1 MIFNITN
8 MIGLVSFSSVLILIF
23 FYLMRPKPF
32 KKVIPSLI
40 FLESSKKKKNMTSF
54 FKRFVKDWI
63 FFLQLLILVVL
74 CLGTLGITTD
84 LMIKKVNKDIT
95 FVIDASASSKSYDEG
110 KMLFS
115 RYLDIAKK
123 QIGVRNTVILIK
135 NTPEVVATRTNPLN
149 TFRILASIKPTDSL
163 SNVWDSM
170 MLASEISEGKI
181 IVLSDFSD
189 SNSKDVST
197 AKQLLEAKGFEV
209 ELINPR
215 KSELS
220 NVGIINYKLSGE
232 KAIVDVKNFDNYEK
246 TITLN
251 SKKIVLDGNSVEQV
265 QIDLTPGLNKIII
278 ETKDSLESDNELN
291 IMIPKESEKK
301 VLFITNKKKNNLY
314 DAITSMKFLDVKK
327 AQPPIIPDGDFDL
340 YVLSDVDYSTLL
352 PGTIDKIKAKVKKG
366 ATIIIAAQEKLPQL
380 DILPINIFNEK
391 TTDIT
396 IFNNRFIGFEDFNF
410 GLSSKYLEAGLKD
423 NSSIILAQTNDKLG
437 SPIIVVS
444 THGSGKILYYGII
457 DEYNSFKISTQYPL
471 FWINSLEYLISKQ
484 DYSTVNKKI
493 GEVLHGEIKDPDN
506 KKLNDYIT
514 TEKVGVYEVN
524 NEEIAVN
531 LVNIKESTLNK
542 KIEFESSES
551 DYEQVKILQTIP
563 LMSLILF
570 IGTLLVL
577 FELYLIKK
585 RGDIWC

>member
-577 FELYLIKK
+577 FELYL
-585 RGDIWC
+585 

>member
-181 IVLSDFSD
+181 IV
-189 SNSKDVST
+189 
-197 AKQLLEAKGFEV
+197 
-209 ELINPR
+209 
-215 KSELS
+215 
-220 NVGIINYKLSGE
+220 
-232 KAIVDVKNFDNYEK
+232 
-246 TITLN
+246 
-251 SKKIVLDGNSVEQV
+251 
-265 QIDLTPGLNKIII
+265 
-278 ETKDSLESDNELN
+278 
-291 IMIPKESEKK
+291 
-301 VLFITNKKKNNLY
+301 
-314 DAITSMKFLDVKK
+314 
-327 AQPPIIPDGDFDL
+327 
-340 YVLSDVDYSTLL
+340 
-352 PGTIDKIKAKVKKG
+352 
-366 ATIIIAAQEKLPQL
+366 
-380 DILPINIFNEK
+380 
-391 TTDIT
+391 
-396 IFNNRFIGFEDFNF
+396 
-410 GLSSKYLEAGLKD
+410 
-423 NSSIILAQTNDKLG
+423 
-437 SPIIVVS
+437 
-444 THGSGKILYYGII
+444 
-457 DEYNSFKISTQYPL
+457 
-471 FWINSLEYLISKQ
+471 
-484 DYSTVNKKI
+484 
-493 GEVLHGEIKDPDN
+493 
-506 KKLNDYIT
+506 
-514 TEKVGVYEVN
+514 
-524 NEEIAVN
+524 
-531 LVNIKESTLNK
+531 
-542 KIEFESSES
+542 
-551 DYEQVKILQTIP
+551 
-563 LMSLILF
+563 
-570 IGTLLVL
+570 
-577 FELYLIKK
+577 
-585 RGDIWC
+585 

>member
-585 RGDIWC
+585 RGDI

>member
-1 MIFNITN
+1 
-8 MIGLVSFSSVLILIF
+8 
-23 FYLMRPKPF
+23 MRPKPF

-585 RGDIWC
+585 RGDI